1 MVALT
6 LTRKLVLLT
15 AIKLA
20 ALALIYAWF
29 FAPSAHAP
37 LDAVTHIAGPAPHPR
52 GSSQVE

>member
-37 LDAVTHIAGPAPHPR
+37 LDAVTHIAGPAPHPQ
-52 GSSQVE
+52 GSSQVD